1 MYIRTL
7 GRYTI
12 YVVLSVWE
20 FFLQENNVLTT
31 FAGFLIIAIE
41 KYELLILLYKRI
53 NVLNNCGSIENI
65 DT

>member
-12 YVVLSVWE
+12 YVALSVWE

-31 FAGFLIIAIE
+31 FVDFSIITIK
-41 KYELLILLYKRI
+41 KYELLILWYKRI
-53 NVLNNCGSIENI
+53 NVLNNCSSIVNI